1 MRFCAAAC
9 STAFATATSSLA
21 HCNGWVSPLDYRS
34 VTGDAQTKEIL
45 ALRLSLVLTV
55 LFAVGAA
62 IVAMFSDSE
71 TMSLEAMSGGIDI
84 TVCVLAIFV
93 ARKIHKP
100 ANHRYHFGYAK
111 YEPLMT
117 TVEGLLLTG
126 VCVAAIVYAVRDL
139 LHPDPVKDTYLV
151 VIYSA
156 LSFLLS
162 VLFGYWMRRAG
173 RRSGSQLVL
182 ANANLWIVE
191 GWQASGVC
199 AAFVIGI
206 ALSRVGTTEATAY
219 IDPAT
224 CIVLSVIFLRKPFE
238 ILRESVADLVDANP
252 YADTVNAIEDS
263 ARMLAERFHLKGLE
277 WVRVRKAG
285 SRVFVMVSFF
295 EEPAEP
301 LEQMDIAR
309 QAVIDEMVAL
319 HPDIDVAVLF
329 RAAPSQAGAVPASG

>member
-1 MRFCAAAC
+1 M
-9 STAFATATSSLA
+9 TS
-21 HCNGWVSPLDYRS
+21 HPH
-34 VTGDAQTKEIL
+34 TEEIL

-71 TMSLEAMSGGIDI
+71 TMSFEAMSGGVDI
-84 TVCVLAIFV
+84 TVSVLAIFV
-93 ARKIHKP
+93 ARKIHEP
-100 ANHRYHFGYAK
+100 ANRRYHFGYAK
-111 YEPLMT
+111 YGPLMT
-117 TVEGLLLTG
+117 TVEGVLLAG
-126 VCVAAIVYAVRDL
+126 VCVGAIVYAVRDL
-139 LHPDPVKDTYLV
+139 VHLDPTENTYLV

-173 RRSGSQLVL
+173 RRSGSPLVL
-182 ANANLWIVE
+182 TNANLWIVE
-191 GWQASGVC
+191 GWQSSGVC
-199 AAFVIGI
+199 VAFVIGI
-206 ALSRVGTTEATAY
+206 ALTRAGMTEATAY

-238 ILRESVADLVDANP
+238 ILREGVADLVDANP
-252 YADTVNAIEDS
+252 YAKTVNAIEDS
-263 ARMLAERFHLKGLE
+263 ARMLGERFHLKGLE

-285 SRVFVMVSFF
+285 SRFFVMVSFF
-295 EEPAEP
+295 QDPAEP

-309 QAVIDEMVAL
+309 QAVVDEMVAL

-329 RAAPSQAGAVPASG
+329 RSANRRRPEAGVPSEVHG

>member
-1 MRFCAAAC
+1 MRQRRRI
-9 STAFATATSSLA
+9 S
-21 HCNGWVSPLDYRS
+21 CNGWVSPLDCRS
-34 VTGDAQTKEIL
+34 VTGHAQTEEIL

-71 TMSLEAMSGGIDI
+71 TMSFEAMSGGVDI
-84 TVCVLAIFV
+84 TVSVLAILV
-93 ARKIHKP
+93 ARKIHEP
-100 ANHRYHFGYAK
+100 ANRRYHFGYAK
-111 YEPLMT
+111 YGPLMI
-117 TVEGLLLTG
+117 TVEGVLLAG
-126 VCVAAIVYAVRDL
+126 VCVGAIVYAARDL
-139 LHPDPVKDTYLV
+139 VHVDPTEDTYLV

-182 ANANLWIVE
+182 TNANLWIVE
-191 GWQASGVC
+191 GWQSTGVC

-206 ALSRVGTTEATAY
+206 ALTRVGITEATGY

-224 CIVLSVIFLRKPFE
+224 CIVLAVIFLRKPFA
-238 ILRESVADLVDANP
+238 ILREGVADLVDANP
-252 YADTVNAIEDS
+252 YAHTVNAIEDS

-295 EEPAEP
+295 EDPVEP

-309 QAVIDEMVAL
+309 QAVIDEMVAQ

-329 RAAPSQAGAVPASG
+329 RSAPS